1 MNDLN
6 QTIFTIFFQFSDGI
20 SNIVINDDVGRAV
33 NEAYKNIVLAKY
45 HLNTHDLTNAVKY
58 AKLAFAASETAFF
71 DPSLLALLY
80 FPDDQKYALFDF
92 PLEFS

>member
-1 MNDLN
+1 MSN
-6 QTIFTIFFQFSDGI
+6 SDGI

-33 NEAYKNIVLAKY
+33 NEAYDNIVLAKH
-45 HLNTHDLTNAVKY
+45 HLSNNDLPNAVKY

-80 FPDDQKYALFDF
+80 FPDDQK
-92 PLEFS
+92 